1 MSFPERESFSEISEL
16 LLRFGFESTFVAF
29 VREHWG
35 GLDDGKEKF
44 YLDAIRSLEVD
55 LTKAAL
61 SRVKLKSIEIE
72 SGRLQVSTVQRT
84 TVQSHFSERVMRV
97 GAAIANG
104 TMGRAQ
110 VIKET
115 EGFTLLQAQE
125 LKTILKEKYGI
136 EPAAGGAVMAAGA
149 GAQVQGEPAGEDKTE
164 FDVVL
169 TDAGANKIN
178 IIKVVR
184 EITGLSLKEAKDLT
198 EAGGKVATVKSRA
211 DAEAMKKKLE
221 QSGARTVLK

>member
-1 MSFPERESFSEISEL
+1 
-16 LLRFGFESTFVAF
+16 
-29 VREHWG
+29 
-35 GLDDGKEKF
+35 
-44 YLDAIRSLEVD
+44 
-55 LTKAAL
+55 
-61 SRVKLKSIEIE
+61 
-72 SGRLQVSTVQRT
+72 
-84 TVQSHFSERVMRV
+84 
-97 GAAIANG
+97 
-104 TMGRAQ
+104 
-110 VIKET
+110 
-115 EGFTLLQAQE
+115 
-125 LKTILKEKYGI
+125 
-136 EPAAGGAVMAAGA
+136 MAAGA

-211 DAEAMKKKLE
+211 DAEALKEKLE